1 MYRKEELYVPGGLVM
16 GLTCSLAS
24 RDLHEVLYEELE
36 ECSFPNNM
44 NPGDTV
50 GAITFIKSLEEHVS
64 GDIECINTRTIGMST
79 QQLYHSLTHILTHSC
94 RH

>member
-1 MYRKEELYVPGGLVM
+1 MPGGLVM

-50 GAITFIKSLEEHVS
+50 GAVTFIKSLEEHVS
-64 GDIECINTRTIGMST
+64 GDIECINTRTIGKHSFT
-79 QQLYHSLTHILTHSC
+79 LSLTLSLILFKAL
-94 RH
+94 RILM

>member
-1 MYRKEELYVPGGLVM
+1 MPGGLVM

-50 GAITFIKSLEEHVS
+50 GAVTFIKSLEEHVS
-64 GDIECINTRTIGMST
+64 GDIECINTRTIGKRSFT
-79 QQLYHSLTHILTHSC
+79 LSLTLSLILFKAL
-94 RH
+94 RILM

>member
-1 MYRKEELYVPGGLVM
+1 M

-50 GAITFIKSLEEHVS
+50 GAMTFIKSLEEHVS
-64 GDIECINTRTIGMST
+64 GDIECINTRTIGTST
-79 QQLYHSLTHILTHSC
+79 QQLNYSLTYSSSN
-94 RH
+94 